1 MRKLHRTDT
10 KANPRRV
17 APGEIAWCDLPGGG
31 TARALVV
38 RELGADR
45 FELEALED
53 DDQGDDEGEGEG
65 EGERRRRW
73 SKGFRFVLPAAYVRP
88 RQLDLWDECM
98 QAGRLVAL
106 RDPPWIPEDD
116 DAAEVT
122 SETGRTPFL
131 TGTAAPPT
139 GCED

>member
-45 FELEALED
+45 FELEALE
-53 DDQGDDEGEGEG
+53 GDDAGKGEG

-139 GCED
+139 ECED

>member
-45 FELEALED
+45 FELEALE
-53 DDQGDDEGEGEG
+53 GDDEGKGEG

-139 GCED
+139 ECED

>member
-45 FELEALED
+45 FELEARED
-53 DDQGDDEGEGEG
+53 DDQGDDEGEG

-139 GCED
+139 ECED